1 MCKYDNLISHYMLL
15 CYLSCISDRRLDNT
29 YIEYNKNYKFI
40 TVQHLINH
48 FIIPSYNHTTGP
60 E

>member
-1 MCKYDNLISHYMLL
+1 MCKCDNLISHYMLL
-15 CYLSCISDRRLDNT
+15 CYISYISDRRLDNT
-29 YIEYNKNYKFI
+29 FIEYDKNYKFI

-48 FIIPSYNHTTGP
+48 FIIFAYNHTTGP